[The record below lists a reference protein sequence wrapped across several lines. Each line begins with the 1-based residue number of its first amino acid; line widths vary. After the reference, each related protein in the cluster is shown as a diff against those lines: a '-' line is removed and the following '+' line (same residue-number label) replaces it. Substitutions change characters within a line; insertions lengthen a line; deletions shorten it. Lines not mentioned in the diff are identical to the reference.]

1 MKDKKLELI
10 CEKLLQRIENTTTDF
25 YNRFIWCK
33 SVDDVLNELGVEDWS
48 DVLYEVGYS
57 IYYCNNEVNNFS
69 PRFCRLQDKVLA
81 KLKENEDKVMKM
93 VKLYNE

>member
-10 CEKLLQRIENTTTDF
+10 CEKLLQRIENIATDF

-57 IYYCNNEVNNFS
+57 IYYCNNEVSNFS

-93 VKLYNE
+93 AKLYNE